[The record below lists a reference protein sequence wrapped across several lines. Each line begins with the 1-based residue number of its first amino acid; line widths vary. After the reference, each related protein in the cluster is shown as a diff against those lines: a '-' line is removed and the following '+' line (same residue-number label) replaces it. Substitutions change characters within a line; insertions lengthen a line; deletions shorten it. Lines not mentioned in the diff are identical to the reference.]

1 MMKKHWQGK
10 RFVNLSVTL
19 AFLWASAIS
28 VHAEAAK
35 KKIRFGIQT
44 PPEVADPEDLIK
56 LWQEA
61 ESWGYDTA
69 WTFDHF
75 IPISGNTKGPCL
87 DGWMLLGALAEKTT
101 KIRIGCFVTGN
112 TYRNPAILA
121 QMAPTVHLLTP

>member
-1 MMKKHWQGK
+1 MGK
-10 RFVNLSVTL
+10 LRKGRWLVTLCGAL
-19 AFLWASAIS
+19 AFLTFSSA

-75 IPISGNTKGPCL
+75 IP
-87 DGWMLLGALAEKTT
+87 
-101 KIRIGCFVTGN
+101 
-112 TYRNPAILA
+112 
-121 QMAPTVHLLTP
+121 